1 MKLQVVGN
9 TNPNT
14 WCRCFVG
21 TRAQIA
27 AANLPNGSVTICTDE
42 AENKIDL
49 NVVYPVG
56 SIYQNA
62 TNDTNPATL
71 FGVGTWSLID
81 SAFLFGCNSLMTDLG
96 DTGGNSS
103 VTLTQANLP
112 ASLDGMVLSS
122 LTASASTE
130 STDHT
135 HEITIGSG
143 GSSALAISGT
153 TSTYEGTASISGTTS
168 TEGGS
173 TQVSGTTGNVS
184 GSGATWVHTHTATN
198 WYSGSSSGTGAAS
211 TSSGSRY
218 LKQDVTTSEADLQHT
233 HDFTATIDTSHS
245 HTFSGSANLDHYH
258 TFSATAD
265 ISHTHTALVG
275 TQSERAS
282 HSHTITIASQ
292 TIGLTNVGSGTA
304 FSILPTYRKVATWF
318 RVS

>member
-21 TRAQIA
+21 TRAQIT

-42 AENKIDL
+42 AENGIDL

-62 TNDTNPATL
+62 TNDANPAVL

-96 DTGGNSS
+96 DTGGSSS

-112 ASLDGMVLSS
+112 SSLDGMVLGG

-135 HEITIGSG
+135 HTITIASG

-153 TSTYEGTASISGTTS
+153 TSEYNGTASISGTTS
-168 TEGGS
+168 TEGGQ

-184 GSGATWVHTHTATN
+184 GSGATWTHSHEV
-198 WYSGSSSGTGAAS
+198 YSVLSAGGAQERSFELKTRRTESSSGVVKET
-211 TSSGSRY
+211 
-218 LKQDVTTSEADLQHT
+218 DLQHT

-245 HTFSGSANLDHYH
+245 HTFSGSASLTHSH
-258 TFSATAD
+258 TFSTTVDA
-265 ISHTHTALVG
+265 SHTHTASAG
-275 TQSERAS
+275 TQSEKAS
-282 HSHTITIASQ
+282 HTHTITIASQ
-292 TIGLTNVGSGTA
+292 TIGLTNVGSGIA

>member
-62 TNDTNPATL
+62 TNDANPATL

-112 ASLDGMVLSS
+112 ASLEGMVLGGLS
-122 LTASASTE
+122 ASASTE

-153 TSTYEGTASISGTTS
+153 TSEYNGTASISGTTS

-184 GSGATWVHTHTATN
+184 GSGATWTHAHGVYSVKSSTGGTTAVSIETKTRRTETT
-198 WYSGSSSGTGAAS
+198 TGAV
-211 TSSGSRY
+211 
-218 LKQDVTTSEADLQHT
+218 LDADLQHT

-265 ISHTHTALVG
+265 ISHTHAALVG

-282 HSHTITIASQ
+282 HTHTITIASQ

>member
-21 TRAQIA
+21 TRAQIT

-42 AENKIDL
+42 AENGIDL

-62 TNDTNPATL
+62 TNDANPAVL

-112 ASLDGMVLSS
+112 SSLDGMVLDG

-135 HEITIGSG
+135 HTITIENG

-153 TSTYEGTASISGTTS
+153 TSEYNGTISISGTTS

-184 GSGATWVHTHTATN
+184 GSGATWTHSHEV
-198 WYSGSSSGTGAAS
+198 YSVESSTGGTQEKS
-211 TSSGSRY
+211 IETKTRRTE
-218 LKQDVTTSEADLQHT
+218 TTSGVVKEADLQHT

-245 HTFSGSANLDHYH
+245 HTFSGTASLIHSH
-258 TFSATAD
+258 TFSTTAD
-265 ISHTHTALVG
+265 ISHTHTASAG
-275 TQSERAS
+275 AQSERAS

-292 TIGLTNVGSGTA
+292 TIGLTNVGRGTA
-304 FSILPTYRKVATWF
+304 FSILPTYRKVATWY

>member
-21 TRAQIA
+21 TRAQIT

-42 AENKIDL
+42 AENGIDL

-62 TNDTNPATL
+62 TNDANPAVL

-112 ASLDGMVLSS
+112 SSLDGMVLDG

-135 HEITIGSG
+135 HTITIENG

-153 TSTYEGTASISGTTS
+153 TSEYNGTASISGTTS

-184 GSGATWVHTHTATN
+184 GSGATWTHSHGI
-198 WYSGSSSGTGAAS
+198 YSVEAS
-211 TSSGSRY
+211 TGGTSEKSIETKARRTE
-218 LKQDVTTSEADLQHT
+218 TTSGVVKEADLQHT

-245 HTFSGSANLDHYH
+245 HTFSGTASLTHSH
-258 TFSATAD
+258 TFSTTAD
-265 ISHTHTALVG
+265 ISHTHTASAG
-275 TQSERAS
+275 AQSERAS

-304 FSILPTYRKVATWF
+304 FSILPTYRKVATWY

>member
-21 TRAQIA
+21 TRAQIT

-42 AENKIDL
+42 AENGIDL

-62 TNDTNPATL
+62 TNDVNPAVL

-81 SAFLFGCNSLMTDLG
+81 SAFLFGCNSLMNDLG

-112 ASLDGMVLSS
+112 SSLDEMVLSS

-135 HEITIGSG
+135 HEITIASG
-143 GSSALAISGT
+143 GSSALGISGT
-153 TSTYEGTASISGTTS
+153 TSEYNGTASISGTTS

-173 TQVSGTTGNVS
+173 TQVSGTTGNVT
-184 GSGATWVHTHTATN
+184 GSGATWTHSHDVYSVEATA
-198 WYSGSSSGTGAAS
+198 GGTS
-211 TSSGSRY
+211 EKSLETKTRRTETSSGVV
-218 LKQDVTTSEADLQHT
+218 KGTDLQHT

-245 HTFSGSANLDHYH
+245 HTFSGTASLTHSH
-258 TFSATAD
+258 TFSTTVDAT
-265 ISHTHTALVG
+265 HTHTASAG
-275 TQSERAS
+275 TQSEKAS

-292 TIGLTNVGSGTA
+292 TVGLTNVGGGTA